1 MADTS
6 ILTDQEIADAAT
18 AGAQRVVVAA
28 VTRTVVFADT
38 TFTFY
43 SPDMASPQ
51 SGTRCSI
58 RNREFGVDIRL
69 DDVAGNGSSFCITA
83 AEKDALVLLLQK
95 LHVGCVMP

>member
-1 MADTS
+1 MAETS
-6 ILTDQEIADAAT
+6 TLTDQEIADAAT

-43 SPDMASPQ
+43 SPDAVSPQ

-58 RNREFGVDIRL
+58 RNREFGVDVRL
-69 DDVAGNGSSFCITA
+69 DDVAGDSASFCMTTA
-83 AEKDALVLLLQK
+83 DKGALVLLLQK

>member
-6 ILTDQEIADAAT
+6 TLTDQQVADAAV
-18 AGAQRVVVAA
+18 AGADRVVVAA
-28 VTRTVVFADT
+28 VTRKVVFADT

-43 SPDMASPQ
+43 SPDAASPQ

-69 DDVAGNGSSFCITA
+69 DDIAGAGSQFAITA
-83 AEKDALVLLLQK
+83 EDKACLLLVLQK